1 MNILAVKH
9 TCDIYKENVGSG
21 VRNPICNLT
30 NGKIENIPHIYNIYT
45 HMYHIYIHT
54 YTHIIQI
61 IHLAIIAITGE
72 VI

>member
-1 MNILAVKH
+1 MDILAVKH
-9 TCDIYKENVGSG
+9 TCDIYNENVGSE

-30 NGKIENIPHIYNIYT
+30 NGKVENILNIYNVYIY
-45 HMYHIYIHT
+45 MIYI

>member
-1 MNILAVKH
+1 MDILAVEH
-9 TCDIYKENVGSG
+9 TCDIYNENVGSE

-30 NGKIENIPHIYNIYT
+30 NGKVENILNIYNVYIY
-45 HMYHIYIHT
+45 MIYIHT
-54 YTHIIQI
+54 YTHIKQI